1 MRVLKSDSGYVL
13 EGDWDGQDAVNAFLN
28 HLAGRGF
35 SAATVRAY
43 AFDVAN
49 LSRFLVQQ
57 AVGLAAV
64 DAPLVFDWIDWQG
77 VRRTDQPTGGHR
89 SSTPPA
95 ASTVNRRVAA
105 VRALFEYLVMTGV
118 CTDNPVPSP
127 RRDRAAPVAAGCS
140 VIWVPGVHAVAV
152 GWCVSR
158 SVFRNRCPP
167 TMSTRS
173 WRHWQ
178 RTGTGRW
185 CW

>member
-1 MRVLKSDSGYVL
+1 MDAVCISVGEAGGDAGTQNDSGYVL

-89 SSTPPA
+89 SST
-95 ASTVNRRVAA
+95 RRQ
-105 VRALFEYLVMTGV
+105 L
-118 CTDNPVPSP
+118 
-127 RRDRAAPVAAGCS
+127 RR
-140 VIWVPGVHAVAV
+140 
-152 GWCVSR
+152 
-158 SVFRNRCPP
+158 
-167 TMSTRS
+167 
-173 WRHWQ
+173 
-178 RTGTGRW
+178 
-185 CW
+185 